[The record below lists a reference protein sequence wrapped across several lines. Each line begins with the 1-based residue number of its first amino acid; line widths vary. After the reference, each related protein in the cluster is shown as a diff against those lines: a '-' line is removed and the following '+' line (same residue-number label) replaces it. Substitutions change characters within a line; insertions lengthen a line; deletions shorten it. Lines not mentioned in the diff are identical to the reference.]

1 MTMKKRFY
9 LSLIVLAVLLLALG
23 GLVVRST
30 AAVVRS
36 MAGLRPTPAWPRDGA
51 APASMP
57 SRAR

>member
-1 MTMKKRFY
+1 MKKRLF
-9 LSLIVLAVLLLALG
+9 LSLIVLAILLLALG

-36 MAGLRPTPAWPRDGA
+36 GAVLRPGPMWPRGRP
-51 APASMP
+51 APASLP